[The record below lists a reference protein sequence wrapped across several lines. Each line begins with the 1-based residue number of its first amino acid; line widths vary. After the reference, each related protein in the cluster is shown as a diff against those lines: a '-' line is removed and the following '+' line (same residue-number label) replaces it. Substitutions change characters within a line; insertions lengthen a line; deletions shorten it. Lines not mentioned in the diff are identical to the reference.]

1 MAKNKRLE
9 IIKDIAVEMKAE
21 DITVLDLRKFDT
33 CGEYYIIMTANSAPH
48 MKALIMEI
56 TKKLKTLQISV
67 HHVEGL
73 QSGQWVLI
81 DCRNIIVHIFTKET
95 RIFYNIERLWTAE

>member
-33 CGEYYIIMTANSAPH
+33 CGEYYISYEGVDYGNNKKTKNPANFRSP
-48 MKALIMEI
+48 
-56 TKKLKTLQISV
+56 
-67 HHVEGL
+67 
-73 QSGQWVLI
+73 
-81 DCRNIIVHIFTKET
+81 R
-95 RIFYNIERLWTAE
+95 